1 MNSIISFLKNENNGR
16 LAIDLVRIITG
27 LFMIFHG
34 YEVFD
39 SEKMKAYYDW
49 EMFKSDSAKFLP
61 YLGKGAEF
69 VGGIMLTLGLFT
81 RLGALI
87 ILGTMAYIA
96 FFVGKGKIWY
106 EDQHP
111 FMFCLLSVI
120 FLFTGAYKLKITKNG

>member
-1 MNSIISFLKNENNGR
+1 MQNIISVLKDPNNAK
-16 LAIDLVRIITG
+16 LAIDIVRIITG
-27 LFMIFHG
+27 LFMVYHG

-49 EMFKSDSAKFLP
+49 EMFKSESSKFLP

-69 VGGIMLTLGLFT
+69 IGGILLALGIYT
-81 RLGALI
+81 RLGAI
-87 ILGTMAYIA
+87 IIFGTMAYIA

-111 FMFCLLSVI
+111 FMFCLLAII
-120 FLFTGAYKLKITKNG
+120 FLFTGAYKIKIKKS